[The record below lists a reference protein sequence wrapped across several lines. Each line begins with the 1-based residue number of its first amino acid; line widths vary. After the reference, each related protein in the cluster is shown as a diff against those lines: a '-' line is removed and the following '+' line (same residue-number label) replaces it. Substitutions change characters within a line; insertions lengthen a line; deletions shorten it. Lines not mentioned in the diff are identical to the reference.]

1 MLSELQYAF
10 GKPASRARLK
20 ATPEDFRVTEVLGF
34 EPSGAGEHVM
44 LWVRK
49 RDANSQFVARQLAR
63 LAGVREQD
71 VSFAGMKDRFAVT
84 EQWFSVHLPG
94 KSAPDW
100 SVLGLDG
107 VEVLRAERHDKK
119 LRRGALKGNQFE
131 IVLSELE
138 ADDTLESRL
147 EQVGSLGVP
156 NYFGAQRFG
165 REGRNLE
172 KALALFRGQLRLRR
186 NQQGIYLS
194 AARSLLFNLVVSE
207 RLRRTLA
214 DRLLVGDALQLCGSH
229 SFFIVDTVDDS
240 LLQRLAS
247 GDVQLTA
254 PLWGRGPLPVNGEV
268 EALELAVVEAQ
279 PELTAGLEKAG
290 LKQERRA
297 LWLKPQQWQWQRQDA
312 RLTLRFFLPSGCFAT
327 SVIRELVQLKG
338 EDDADFSE

>member
-1 MLSELQYAF
+1 MLSELQYAH
-10 GKPASRARLK
+10 GEPASRARLK
-20 ATPEDFRVTEVLGF
+20 AQPEDFRVTEVLGF
-34 EPSGAGEHVM
+34 EPSGSGEHVM

-49 RDANSQFVARQLAR
+49 RDANTSFVARQLAR
-63 LAGVREQD
+63 LAGVRDQD

-94 KSAPDW
+94 KGEPDW
-100 SVLGLDG
+100 SALALEG

-119 LRRGALKGNQFE
+119 LRRGALKGNRFE

-138 ADDTLESRL
+138 ADDSLEQRL
-147 EQVGSLGVP
+147 ERIGTLGVP

-165 REGRNLE
+165 RDGRNLD

-207 RLRRTLA
+207 RLQRGLA
-214 DRLLVGDALQLCGSH
+214 DQLLVGDALQLCGSH
-229 SFFIVDTVDDS
+229 SFFIVDSVDEE
-240 LLQRLAS
+240 LLQRQAS
-247 GDVQLTA
+247 GDVLLTA
-254 PLWGRGPLPVNGEV
+254 PLWGRGALPVRGEV
-268 EALELAVVEAQ
+268 
-279 PELTAGLEKAG
+279 AGLEQAVVAGHPELAAGLEQAG

-297 LWLKPQQWQWQRQDA
+297 LWLTPQQWQWQRQDP
-312 RLTLRFFLPSGCFAT
+312 RLILRFFLPSGCFAT

-338 EDDADFSE
+338 EIDADFSE